1 MLIRILDILTSSFLN
16 QNTAREEG
24 LDMWYAINNVLTEFG
39 YEQNCVRFDVGGDK
53 FAESIIDA
61 LFALDNIS
69 LTQEQKTE
77 WSNRIAYKA
86 LCNYENNLSTFITK
100 GIQNGK
106 EKYKPV
112 ISDNGFGND
121 AQQSQLSLE
130 AF

>member
-1 MLIRILDILTSSFLN
+1 
-16 QNTAREEG
+16 
-24 LDMWYAINNVLTEFG
+24 MWYAINNVLTEFG

-69 LTQEQKTE
+69 LTQEQKNE